1 MNSSEIFTLALGLAE
16 PWYVS
21 KVELIEG
28 EQSKKELHLWLS
40 FTRGYRFTFGTKEY
54 TTYDTIDKT
63 WRHLNFFEHLCY
75 IHANVPRVQTEE
87 NKTIMVEVPWARK
100 NSGFT
105 LLFEAYSMLLIERE
119 MPVSSVS
126 QTMHAT
132 DLRIWRVFNHWVHT
146 FLQTVYKFIFRHD
159 AMVYCSF
166 HSDGLQPPVLS
177 PPPTWL
183 LRHAPS
189 QARLSS
195 QRR

>member
-1 MNSSEIFTLALGLAE
+1 
-16 PWYVS
+16 
-21 KVELIEG
+21 
-28 EQSKKELHLWLS
+28 
-40 FTRGYRFTFGTKEY
+40 
-54 TTYDTIDKT
+54 
-63 WRHLNFFEHLCY
+63 
-75 IHANVPRVQTEE
+75 
-87 NKTIMVEVPWARK
+87 MVEVPWARK

-132 DLRIWRVFNHWVHT
+132 DPRIWRVFNHWVHT

-177 PPPTWL
+177 PPPTL
-183 LRHAPS
+183 LLLLAPS